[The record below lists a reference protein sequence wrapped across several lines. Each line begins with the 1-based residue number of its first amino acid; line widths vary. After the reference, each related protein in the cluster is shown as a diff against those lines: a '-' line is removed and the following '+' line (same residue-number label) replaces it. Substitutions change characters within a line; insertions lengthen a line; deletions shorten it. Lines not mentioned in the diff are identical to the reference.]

1 MKKHCSLIKIILF
14 ILFAAGFDTGFAQY
28 YLTGTTLEDSTKP
41 AVHVF
46 MLLQS
51 NNIIYR
57 SGGSGDFGIP
67 SQIKV
72 DSVICWADGFDSS
85 RHVLYHGRRNL
96 LVLKHSERA
105 KESNIE
111 KGRLANLT
119 PNLIKDSEPYYPST
133 GETYAVLVENP
144 WVNTTSNPST
154 GFSPNPNKASY
165 ANVRRFIQNNMH
177 INPHAVRIE
186 ELLNYFSF
194 PAVKQPTED
203 ETFAINSF
211 ITNCPWNSSAKL
223 LHIQAKAKELDFSIA
238 PAANLVFLIDN
249 SGSMDMP
256 NRMPLLKSAFSMLVK
271 SLREKDRVSIITY
284 GGFAGIWLPPTQ
296 GTKKDVILN
305 AIDSLEA
312 AGATAGSSGIQMA
325 YKMATVMPIPNGNNR
340 VILATDGDFNVGITS
355 EKELEEMIVRYAKS
369 GVHLTCLGVGMGN
382 FKDSKIETLARYG
395 NGNYAYLDNEQEA
408 EKVLVTELSQNI
420 YNVANQVTVNMD
432 LNPDVIKQYCLVG
445 YENRKGALYA
455 ENSYLMGMEIGSGA
469 TINAMV
475 ELIPKDTLIFSQP
488 SASRSPVG
496 SISLLFKPNDNK
508 GTGIQDLKHI
518 INLDYKQLLAPPK
531 NIQFANAVAWFGK
544 VCKAPSHFPIEV
556 FDEILHLATENHDTN
571 NRQQI
576 QFLELV
582 KQARTLYMPVPKVD
596 KRKKKTGTKAGL

>member
-1 MKKHCSLIKIILF
+1 VKKHHSLIKTVLT
-14 ILFAAGFDTGFAQY
+14 ILFAAGFFPGFAQY
-28 YLTGTTLEDSTKP
+28 YLTGTTLEDSAKP
-41 AVHVF
+41 AVHVS

-51 NNIIYR
+51 NKMMYR
-57 SGGSGDFGIP
+57 SGASGDFGIP
-67 SQIKV
+67 SQNKV
-72 DSVICWADGFDSS
+72 DSVICWADGYDTT
-85 RHVLYHGRRNL
+85 RHILYHGRRNL
-96 LVLKHSERA
+96 LVLKLSERA
-105 KESNIE
+105 KESNSE

-119 PNLIKDSEPYYPST
+119 QNLIKDSEPYYPST

-144 WVNTTSNPST
+144 WVNTEANPST

-186 ELLNYFSF
+186 ELLNYFSV
-194 PAVKQPTED
+194 PAVKPPPPN
-203 ETFAINSF
+203 ETFAVKSF
-211 ITNCPWNSSAKL
+211 ITHCPWNPSAKL
-223 LHIQAKAKELDFSIA
+223 LHIQAKAKELDFSKS
-238 PAANLVFLIDN
+238 PVANLVFLIDN

-271 SLREKDRVSIITY
+271 SLRDDDRVSIITY
-284 GGFAGIWLPPTQ
+284 GGIAGIWLPPTSGSQ
-296 GTKKDVILN
+296 KDKILD

-325 YKMATVMPIPNGNNR
+325 YQMATIMPIPNGNNR
-340 VILATDGDFNVGITS
+340 VILATDGDFNVGITA
-355 EKELEEMIVRYAKS
+355 EKELEEMISRYAKS

-408 EKVLVTELSQNI
+408 EKVLVTELSQNL
-420 YNVANQVTVNMD
+420 YNVAYDVTVNMY
-432 LNPDVIKQYCLVG
+432 LNPDMVKQYCLVG

-455 ENSYLMGMEIGSGA
+455 DNSYLMGMEIGSGA

-475 ELIPKDTLIFSQP
+475 ELIPKDSSLFLQP
-488 SASRSPVG
+488 SAPGKPVG
-496 SISLLFKPNDNK
+496 SISLLYKLHDEK
-508 GTGIQDLKHI
+508 DIGIQDLKHI
-518 INLDYKQLLAPPK
+518 INIDVNQLSAPQK
-531 NIQFANAVAWFGK
+531 EIQFATAVAWFGK

-556 FDEILHLATENHDTN
+556 FDEILHLATDNHDAN

-582 KQARTLYMPVPKVD
+582 KQARALYMPVPKVD
-596 KRKKKTGTKAGL
+596 KKKKENRH